1 MPDKGLGTMLFT
13 YNDITKDVVEKPD
26 VCIIGSGAGGAVMAD
41 VLSSTGLDVVVIEE
55 GGYYTKERYGKY
67 KPAVAMKIL
76 YRDYGATIA
85 FGKNTILLPLGKAVG
100 GTTVINSGTCFRT
113 PDGVLD
119 DWAERFGVENASPK
133 EMETYFEK
141 VEKIINVTPVNP
153 QILGKNGLIF
163 KKGADALGMS
173 NGMLMHNMINCHG
186 CGRCAFGCPNDA
198 KQAVH
203 LNFIP
208 SAIKNGARVYANA
221 RAEKITVESNRVTQI
236 EGSIINEHTENK
248 LYNLKVYPKLL
259 VLATGSIYTPYILEK
274 NNIKLSPELG
284 ENLTIHPAVRI
295 TAMFDEII
303 QGYKGVPQG
312 SYVDAYSSEGIILEG
327 IFVPPEIGL
336 PILAPIGEENKEVAT
351 MYDHLAAF
359 GVMVSD
365 KNSYGSVKVG
375 LDSRPFITYHFDPYD
390 FKKLIRGI
398 AIASE
403 VFFAAGAK
411 TVNPGIYGIKEF
423 NSPADIAQLF
433 KKKIPVTS
441 VEMMAFHPLGTAR
454 MGELKN
460 HTVVNSFGK
469 AHKLDNLFISDGSI
483 FPTSLG
489 VNPQITIMSFSM
501 RNAHYIIDNKEKLF
515 NNA

>member
-1 MPDKGLGTMLFT
+1 MLFT
-13 YNDITKDVVEKPD
+13 YNDINKDVLEKPD

-41 VLSSTGLDVVVIEE
+41 VLSGAGLDVVVIEE
-55 GGYYTKERYGKY
+55 GGYYTKERYSAY
-67 KPAVAMKIL
+67 KPIEALKIL

-85 FGKNTILLPLGKAVG
+85 FGKNSIMLPLGRAIG

-113 PDGVLD
+113 PDSVLG
-119 DWAERFGVENASPK
+119 DWAERYGVEKASSK
-133 EMETYFEK
+133 DMEPYFK
-141 VEKIINVTPVNP
+141 QVEEIINVTPVNP
-153 QILGKNGLIF
+153 QVLGKNGLIF

-186 CGRCAFGCPNDA
+186 CGRCAFGCPHDA

-221 RAEKITVESNRVTQI
+221 RAEKIAVESNRVTGI
-236 EGSIINEHTENK
+236 EGSIINEQTGNK

-259 VLATGSIYTPYILEK
+259 VLSAGSIYTPYILEK
-274 NNIKLSPELG
+274 SNIKLSPELG
-284 ENLTIHPAVRI
+284 KNLTIHPAVRV

-312 SYVDAYSSEGIILEG
+312 NYVDAYASEGIMLEG
-327 IFVPPEIGL
+327 IFLPPEIGL
-336 PILAPIGEENKEVAT
+336 PVMAPIGKKNKEIAS
-351 MYDHLAAF
+351 MYDQLAAF

-365 KNSYGSVKVG
+365 KNSYGRVKAG
-375 LDSRPFITYHFDPYD
+375 IDNSPFITYHFDPYD
-390 FKKLIRGI
+390 FKKLIKGI
-398 AIASE
+398 AVTSE
-403 VFFAAGAK
+403 IFFAAGAK
-411 TVNPGIYGIKEF
+411 TVNPGIHGIKEF
-423 NSPADIAQLF
+423 NNPDGVAQLF
-433 KKKIPVTS
+433 KKKISATS

-469 AHKLDNLFISDGSI
+469 AHELDNLFISDGSI

-501 RNAHYIIDNKEKLF
+501 RNAHYIIDNKEKLL